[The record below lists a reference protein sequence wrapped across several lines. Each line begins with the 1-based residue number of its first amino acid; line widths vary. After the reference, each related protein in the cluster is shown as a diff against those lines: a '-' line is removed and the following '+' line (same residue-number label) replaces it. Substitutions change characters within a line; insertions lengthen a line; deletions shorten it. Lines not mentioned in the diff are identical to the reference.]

1 VADIR
6 QARRAVLARILEGDG
21 TATHAQRRAAFA
33 NEGLEEPLQTLAG
46 KVAGRS
52 HTVTDEDV
60 ARARSAGFTEDQIYE
75 IAVCAA
81 VGQATRQWESALAAL
96 EEAGEG

>member
-6 QARRAVLARILEGDG
+6 QAQRAVLARILEGDG
-21 TATHAQRRAAFA
+21 AATHAQRRAAFA
-33 NEGLEEPLQTLAG
+33 NEGLEEPLQTLAR

-52 HTVTDEDV
+52 QTVTDEDV
-60 ARARSAGFTEDQIYE
+60 ARARSAGFSEDQIYE